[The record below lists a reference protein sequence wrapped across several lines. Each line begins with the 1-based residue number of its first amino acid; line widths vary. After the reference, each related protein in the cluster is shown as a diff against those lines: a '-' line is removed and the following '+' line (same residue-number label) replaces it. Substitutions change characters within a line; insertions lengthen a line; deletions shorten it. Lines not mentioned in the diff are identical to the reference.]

1 MRPIATALR
10 DPRRRVPAVLCM
22 LVLLAA
28 LAALGTSLT
37 RGQEN
42 ASWSGPAG
50 TDAAP
55 TAPGAAAVPAPPTRD
70 PVQATP
76 AAPAAPP
83 PPPRHPGQPPPAAAG
98 PGGPGRPAAAA
109 PVPGAAAGA
118 GTGAVVRYTFD
129 AGLADVAGLLPLR
142 VVSRGGRVTMGDHA
156 GGKAVRFPPPCERYG
171 ADDCARVVLDSG
183 PAPFLNPG
191 TGPISFG
198 ATVLMASDQ
207 TTKGA
212 NVLQKGYSVGR
223 SQFKLQVDGH
233 AGRPSCVLVGVA
245 SAQIFAATADRTVA

>member
-76 AAPAAPP
+76 GAGGAGARA
-83 PPPRHPGQPPPAAAG
+83 RPPPA
-98 PGGPGRPAAAA
+98 P

-129 AGLADVAGLLPLR
+129 AGLADMAGLLPLR
-142 VVSRGGRVTMGDHA
+142 VV
-156 GGKAVRFPPPCERYG
+156 
-171 ADDCARVVLDSG
+171 
-183 PAPFLNPG
+183 
-191 TGPISFG
+191 
-198 ATVLMASDQ
+198 
-207 TTKGA
+207 
-212 NVLQKGYSVGR
+212 
-223 SQFKLQVDGH
+223 
-233 AGRPSCVLVGVA
+233 
-245 SAQIFAATADRTVA
+245 